1 MVGNKVISEI
11 LAKEGLNAK
20 QFAEIIGVTPTQVY
34 DLKNGKVKRISDKFA
49 EKILDKF
56 SKYSKTW
63 LMTGDGEMFSNPDSF
78 NDKVA
83 GRSNTTLDEKKNDL
97 DFPDYKQLFEIIRL
111 LSETVNSQ
119 QRTIEELQKQLR
131 KEAVPPENNAGCA
144 DAG

>member
-20 QFAEIIGVTPTQVY
+20 RFAEIIGVTPTQVY
-34 DLKNGKVKRISDKFA
+34 DLKNGKVKRISYKFA
-49 EKILDKF
+49 DKILDKF
-56 SKYSKTW
+56 SKYSKSW
-63 LMTGDGEMFSNPDSF
+63 LMTGEGEMLNNPDSL
-78 NDKVA
+78 NDEVA
-83 GRSNTTLDEKKNDL
+83 GITNPNHFEKKNDL
-97 DFPDYKQLFEIIRL
+97 EFPDYKQLFETIRL

-131 KEAVPPENNAGCA
+131 KEAAPPENNVGCA